1 MAAHSSILAWR
12 IPWTEEPGGLQ
23 SMAGEWSR
31 QESDIDWVSD
41 LLKDWRGTLCRS
53 SELSLPF
60 SPLWYSYMPSL
71 DVWVYMSSESSVL
84 NSAVPLLSVS
94 APCTAAWKLFPGSCA
109 YSLSRVP
116 LFATPCYYSPPGSS
130 VRGDSPGKN
139 TAVGCHPLLQGIFPT
154 QGSNP
159 GLSHCKWILYCLSQW
174 GSLGIPEWVAYPF
187 SRGSFWPRN
196 QIGVSCVAT
205 GFFTICATREALQA
219 VTSANYVD
227 HLICF
232 SSLRI

>member
-1 MAAHSSILAWR
+1 MWNLSSPTKSRTLIPCIARWILNR
-12 IPWTEEPGGLQ
+12 WTTREVLCLV
-23 SMAGEWSR
+23 SR
-31 QESDIDWVSD
+31 SCPILCD
-41 LLKDWRGTLCRS
+41 LMDC
-53 SELSLPF
+53 
-60 SPLWYSYMPSL
+60 
-71 DVWVYMSSESSVL
+71 
-84 NSAVPLLSVS
+84 
-94 APCTAAWKLFPGSCA
+94 
-109 YSLSRVP
+109 
-116 LFATPCYYSPPGSS
+116 SPPGPS
-130 VRGDSPGKN
+130 VQGGSPGKN

-227 HLICF
+227 HIICF